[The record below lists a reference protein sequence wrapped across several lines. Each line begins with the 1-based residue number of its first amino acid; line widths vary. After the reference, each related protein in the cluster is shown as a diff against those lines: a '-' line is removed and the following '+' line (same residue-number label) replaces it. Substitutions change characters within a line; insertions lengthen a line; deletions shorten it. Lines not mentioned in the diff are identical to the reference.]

1 MAEQVTAIK
10 STVEYMN
17 RTYKVFWNGKVYG
30 TKCYVTIS
38 SEGGSEYKVSFDAKR
53 GTVEQGKIGFALLN
67 CAALRIEADLVL
79 AASLGGNRHIAFR
92 AVDLAIPETFIGPIH
107 VF

>member
-1 MAEQVTAIK
+1 MADQTAIK

-17 RTYKVFWNGKVYG
+17 RTYKIFWNGKVYG

-53 GTVEQGKIGFALLN
+53 GTVEQGKASLALAN
-67 CAALRIEADLVL
+67 AAL
-79 AASLGGNRHIAFR
+79 ASINAEPFNGF
-92 AVDLAIPETFIGPIH
+92 EFSK
-107 VF
+107 